1 MTCTLLLVDDHAL
14 IRAGVRALI
23 QDIPG
28 YTVIGEASDGAQLLE
43 QFHVLQ
49 PDMVLLDLSMK
60 HTSGLDALQQLK
72 SAYPRCKVLIL
83 SMHTDP
89 ELIMCAL
96 EAGAHGYLLKDTSAN
111 ELEHALRALR
121 NNERYLRA
129 LRNNERYLSPAI
141 AHTVISQALVR
152 SQGPAVPVGHSHNL
166 TPRQLEILRLIV
178 GGKSTRE
185 IAHGLGLSI
194 KTVEAHRS
202 QIMKRLQIFDVA
214 GLVLFAVRE
223 KIISLDD

>member
-89 ELIMCAL
+89 QLIMCAL

-111 ELEHALRALR
+111 ELEHA
-121 NNERYLRA
+121 LRA

-178 GGKSTRE
+178 RGKSTRE

>member
-14 IRAGVRALI
+14 IRAGVRALV

-43 QFHVLQ
+43 KFSALQ
-49 PDMVLLDLSMK
+49 PDIVLLDLSMK
-60 HTSGLDALQQLK
+60 YIGGLDALQQLRA
-72 SAYPRCKVLIL
+72 AYPKSKVLIL

-89 ELIMCAL
+89 ELIMRAL
-96 EAGAHGYLLKDTSAN
+96 ESGAHGYLLKDTTAN
-111 ELEHALRALR
+111 ELEHALL
-121 NNERYLRA
+121 A

-141 AHTVISQALVR
+141 AHTVINQALIR
-152 SQGPAVPVGHSHNL
+152 SQGPTSPVAHSHNL
-166 TPRQLEILRLIV
+166 TARQLEILRLIV
-178 GGKSTRE
+178 RGKSTRE
-185 IAHGLGLSI
+185 IAQGLGLSI

-223 KIISLDD
+223 QIISLDD

>member
-1 MTCTLLLVDDHAL
+1 MTCNLLLVDDHAL

-23 QDIPG
+23 LDIPG

-43 QFHVLQ
+43 QFRALQ
-49 PDMVLLDLSMK
+49 PDIVLLDLSMK
-60 HTSGLDALQQLK
+60 HTGGLDALQQLK
-72 SAYPRCKVLIL
+72 AAYPKSKVLIL
-83 SMHTDP
+83 SMHTEPD
-89 ELIMCAL
+89 LIMRAL
-96 EAGAHGYLLKDTSAN
+96 ESGAHGYLLKDMTGN

-121 NNERYLRA
+121 S
-129 LRNNERYLSPAI
+129 NERYLSPAI
-141 AHTVISQALVR
+141 AHTVINQALIR
-152 SQGPAVPVGHSHNL
+152 SQGAASPVPHSHNL
-166 TPRQLEILRLIV
+166 TARQLEILRLIV
-178 GGKSTRE
+178 RGKSTRE

-223 KIISLDD
+223 QIISLDD

>member
-1 MTCTLLLVDDHAL
+1 MTCNLLLVDDHAL

-23 QDIPG
+23 MDIPG
-28 YTVIGEASDGAQLLE
+28 YAVVGEAGDGAQLLA
-43 QFHVLQ
+43 QFDALQ
-49 PDMVLLDLSMK
+49 PDIVLLDLSMK
-60 HTSGLDALQQLK
+60 LMGGLDALQQLK
-72 SAYPRCKVLIL
+72 RAHPKCKVLIL

-89 ELIMCAL
+89 ELIMRAL
-96 EAGAHGYLLKDTSAN
+96 ESGAHGYLLKDTSAS
-111 ELEHALRALR
+111 ELEHALL
-121 NNERYLRA
+121 A

-141 AHTVISQALVR
+141 AHTVINQALVR
-152 SQGPAVPVGHSHNL
+152 SQAPAAAIAHSHNL
-166 TPRQLEILRLIV
+166 TARQLEILRLIV
-178 GGKSTRE
+178 RGKSTRE

-223 KIISLDD
+223 QIISLDD

>member
-1 MTCTLLLVDDHAL
+1 VTCTLLLVDDHAL

-121 NNERYLRA
+121 NNERYL
-129 LRNNERYLSPAI
+129 SPAI

-178 GGKSTRE
+178 RGKSTRE

>member
-1 MTCTLLLVDDHAL
+1 VDDHSL
-14 IRAGVRALI
+14 IRAGVRALVM
-23 QDIPG
+23 DIPG
-28 YTVIGEASDGAQLLE
+28 YAVIGEASDGAQLLE
-43 QFHVLQ
+43 RFDALQ
-49 PDMVLLDLSMK
+49 PDIVLLDLSMK
-60 HTSGLDALQQLK
+60 HTGGLDALKELK
-72 SAYPRCKVLIL
+72 RAYPKSKVLIL

-96 EAGAHGYLLKDTSAN
+96 ESGAHGYLLKDTTAN
-111 ELEHALRALR
+111 ELEHALL
-121 NNERYLRA
+121 A

-141 AHTVISQALVR
+141 AHTVINQALIR
-152 SQGPAVPVGHSHNL
+152 NQAQANPPPNSHNL
-166 TPRQLEILRLIV
+166 TARQLEILRLIV
-178 GGKSTRE
+178 RGKSTRE

-223 KIISLDD
+223 QIISLDD